1 MRTMIKTEHFLD
13 QSGREERNF
22 TLGVGEALLKLIIS
36 PLNVFLLCNPLETGL
51 RRELMVLIK
60 VGLILEFGFN
70 ISLLI

>member
-13 QSGREERNF
+13 QSGREERNL

-36 PLNVFLLCNPLETGL
+36 SLNVFLLCNPLETGL

-60 VGLILEFGFN
+60 VGSILEFGFN